1 MSEITRKA
9 AAFGRFV
16 TKHQRN
22 TNKWLQ
28 DNFYD
33 QACLALGICNYSTW
47 VRFDPNDER
56 WDGVFKESDDAD

>member
-1 MSEITRKA
+1 MANNITRKA

-16 TKHQRN
+16 TKHQRH

-33 QACLALGICNYSTW
+33 QACHALGICNYSTW
-47 VRFDPNDER
+47 VRLDPNNEC
-56 WDGVFKESDDAD
+56 WDKVFAEGEP